1 MGIFFCGL
9 LAVCQASRME
19 PGTWT
24 DSVNGWVD
32 TGEKAWFSHKRRKF
46 SVSKRRALLPLTMS
60 LYEAGRWNQGADLG
74 RGSLGSRGAWDP
86 HSGKC
91 GHSQS
96 CQAGPLGSSS
106 CRSFKKTKGGR
117 ASTLHAEHP
126 PRPGGRSARVRLC
139 PQTHGEGRQASEGR
153 AAREPGLGGDLS
165 KSSVD
170 RAAGSLLGGGQGAPG
185 SVWSVVGVLCDLPSC
200 LSLAWL

>member
-1 MGIFFCGL
+1 
-9 LAVCQASRME
+9 ME
-19 PGTWT
+19 PGTWA

-32 TGEKAWFSHKRRKF
+32 TGEKVWVSHKRRKF

-60 LYEAGRWNQGADLG
+60 LYEVGRRGQGADLG

-91 GHSQS
+91 GCSQS

-117 ASTLHAEHP
+117 ASALHAEHP
-126 PRPGGRSARVRLC
+126 PRPWGGSARVRLC
-139 PQTHGEGRQASEGR
+139 PQTHGEGRQRPEGR
-153 AAREPGLGGDLS
+153 AAREPGLGGEVTCPHVS

-185 SVWSVVGVLCDLPSC
+185 SAWSAVGVLCDLPSC

>member
-1 MGIFFCGL
+1 
-9 LAVCQASRME
+9 ME
-19 PGTWT
+19 PGTRAE
-24 DSVNGWVD
+24 SVNGWVD
-32 TGEKAWFSHKRRKF
+32 TGEKAWFSRKRRKF

-91 GHSQS
+91 GHSQT

-106 CRSFKKTKGGR
+106 CRSFRKTKGGR
-117 ASTLHAEHP
+117 ASALHAEHP
-126 PRPGGRSARVRLC
+126 PRPWGRSARVRLC
-139 PQTHGEGRQASEGR
+139 PQTHGEGRQAPEGR
-153 AAREPGLGGDLS
+153 AAREPRLGGEVTCPHLS

-170 RAAGSLLGGGQGAPG
+170 RAAGSLLGSGQGAPG
-185 SVWSVVGVLCDLPSC
+185 SVWSAVGVLCDLPSC